1 MRHSFRKRHI
11 NDTDADCNP
20 EAAFRLLSRGIVETI
35 SPAELL
41 EKLKKSKA
49 EKKPLRIKAGFD
61 PTAPDLHLGHTVLFQ
76 KMRQFQALGH
86 EVIFLIG
93 DFTGMIGDPSGRS
106 ETRVPLTRE
115 AVLKNAQTYQD
126 QVFKI
131 LDRQKTHIRFNSEWM
146 GKMSAEQMVTL
157 AGQYTVARILERDDF
172 KKRYQQ
178 SLPISIHEFLYPL
191 IQGHDS
197 VVLESDIEL
206 GGTDQ
211 TFNLLVGRELQKIAG
226 KRPQV
231 VMTVP
236 LLEGVDGVKKMSKTF
251 QNAIALEDP
260 PFEMFG
266 KVMSIRDE
274 LMLRYYTL
282 LTDENIEDVKLLH
295 PMSAKQKLGR
305 ILVERFHGAD
315 HALAAQEHFDITVG
329 RKQGTAEELFLNAE
343 PFSLIDLL
351 CKQGWVK
358 SRGEA
363 RRLIL
368 QGGVEID
375 SAKMIDPN
383 YTLTLQP
390 SDCKDLK
397 VGKKVRRLLKRKGEE
412 A

>member
-1 MRHSFRKRHI
+1 MKRFFKRKNI
-11 NDTDADCNP
+11 NDTDDDFN
-20 EAAFRLLSRGIVETI
+20 LLSRGIVDVI
-35 SPAELL
+35 APCELL

-49 EKKPLRIKAGFD
+49 DKKPLRIKAGFD
-61 PTAPDLHLGHTVLFQ
+61 PTAPDLHLGHTVLFE
-76 KMRQFQALGH
+76 KMRQFQEMGH

-106 ETRVPLTRE
+106 ETRVPLSRE

-126 QVFKI
+126 QIFKI
-131 LDRQKTHIRFNSEWM
+131 LDRQKTSIRFNSEWM

-172 KKRYQQ
+172 QKRYQQ

-191 IQGHDS
+191 IQGYDS

-251 QNAIALEDP
+251 NNAIALEDP

-266 KVMSIRDE
+266 KVMSIRDD
-274 LMLRYYTL
+274 LMLRYYDL
-282 LTDENIEDVKLLH
+282 LTDENLEDIKSMH
-295 PMSAKQKLGR
+295 PMEAKQKLGR

-315 HALAAQEHFDITVG
+315 QSHSAQEHFDITVG
-329 RKQGTAEELFLNAE
+329 RSKGAPTELFLGVA
-343 PFSLIDLL
+343 PVPLIDLL
-351 CKQGWVK
+351 LQQGWVK

-375 SAKMIDPN
+375 SQKIVDPAQGIAVSAN
-383 YTLTLQP
+383 PL
-390 SDCKDLK
+390 DLK
-397 VGKKVRRLLKRKGEE
+397 VGKKIRRLLKMKPEE

>member
-1 MRHSFRKRHI
+1 MSLPLD
-11 NDTDADCNP
+11 DTDA
-20 EAAFRLLSRGIVETI
+20 AFKLLSGGTVDII
-35 SPAELL
+35 APAELL
-41 EKLKKSKA
+41 EKLKRSKA

-76 KMRQFQALGH
+76 KMRQFQELGH

-126 QVFKI
+126 QAFKI
-131 LDRQKTHIRFNSEWM
+131 MDREKTRIRFNSEWM
-146 GKMSAEQMVTL
+146 GKMSAEQMITL

-191 IQGHDS
+191 IQGQDS
-197 VVLESDIEL
+197 VVLESDVEL

-226 KRPQV
+226 FQPQV
-231 VMTVP
+231 VMTLP
-236 LLEGVDGVKKMSKTF
+236 LLEGTDGVKKMSKTF
-251 QNAIALEDP
+251 NNAIALEDP

-274 LMLRYYTL
+274 LMYRYYAL
-282 LTDENIEDVKLLH
+282 LTNENIEDIKLLH
-295 PMSAKQKLGR
+295 PMEAKQKLGR
-305 ILVERFHGAD
+305 ILVERFHGANQSE
-315 HALAAQEHFDITVG
+315 AAQQHFDITVG
-329 RKQGTAEELFLNAE
+329 RKQGESEELFLSAA
-343 PFSLIDLL
+343 PVSMIDLL
-351 CKQGWVK
+351 LQEGWVK

-375 SAKMIDPN
+375 SEKMIDPS
-383 YTLTLQP
+383 YTLMMHP
-390 SDCKDLK
+390 SDCRDLK

>member
-1 MRHSFRKRHI
+1 MKPFFRKRTI
-11 NDTDADCNP
+11 SLSASPSAYSADAD
-20 EAAFRLLSRGIVETI
+20 FTLLSRGVVDLI

-41 EKLKKSKA
+41 AKLKKSKS
-49 EKKPLRIKAGFD
+49 EKRPLRIKAGFD
-61 PTAPDLHLGHTVLFQ
+61 PTAKDLHLGHTVLFQ
-76 KMRQFQALGH
+76 KMRQFQELGH

-93 DFTGMIGDPSGRS
+93 DFTGMIGDPSGRV
-106 ETRVPLTRE
+106 ETRVPLSRE

-126 QVFKI
+126 QVFKV
-131 LDRQKTHIRFNSEWM
+131 LDRKKTTIRFNSEWM

-197 VVLESDIEL
+197 VVLESDVEL

-211 TFNLLVGRELQKIAG
+211 TFNLLVGRELQKISG
-226 KRPQV
+226 KTPQV

-251 QNAIALEDP
+251 NNAIALEDP

-266 KVMSIRDE
+266 KIMSIRDE

-282 LTDENIEDVKLLH
+282 LTDEHIDHIQSMH
-295 PMSAKQKLGR
+295 PMEAKQKLGR

-315 HALAAQEHFDITVG
+315 QSLSAQEHFDITVG
-329 RKQGTAEELFLNAE
+329 RKQGGSEELFLNAM
-343 PFSLIDLL
+343 PISLIDLL
-351 CKQGWVK
+351 CNEGFVK
-358 SRGEA
+358 SRSEA

-368 QGGVEID
+368 QGGVEIN
-375 SAKMIDPN
+375 AEKIIDPN
-383 YTLTLQP
+383 QTLTLDPLQ
-390 SDCKDLK
+390 SHDLK
-397 VGKKVRRLLKRKGEE
+397 VGKKIRRLLKIRV
-412 A
+412 